1 MSNAKSQPSAP
12 ASIFQGKFTLDKLL
26 GKGGFGEVWQGTQVS
41 TGERVALKLER
52 NSGRSFLFHEARVM
66 QDLQTFSPGAPAAGL
81 PTLKYFGQEGD
92 YRVLIMT
99 IHGPS
104 LEDLHEH
111 LGKFSLKTTAMLADQ
126 MISRLEYV
134 HSVGYVHRDLKPDN
148 FLMGIGKLSHHVYL
162 IDYGLSTK
170 FTSTTTGQHREIT
183 SGRNFV
189 GTTRYASLRTH
200 QGFSQSRRDDMEQL
214 AYILIYLYRGR
225 LPWSGLQVKDRD
237 EKERAIGEL
246 KEKLPTPKICD
257 RCPRQFEDL
266 LLYSRKME
274 FEEQPQY
281 EMCRM
286 LMASVLDE
294 LGPTLGKNDF
304 EYDWVTKKQPA
315 ATATTQPS
323 STTNKPH
330 PPTSPRSPVVSGGA
344 PAQGGVLSSA
354 QGRGVFSG
362 IGSQGVGSQ
371 DITSLGG
378 FD

>member
-1 MSNAKSQPSAP
+1 MSSSQKAPS
-12 ASIFQGKFTLDKLL
+12 SIFQGKFTLDKLL

-41 TGERVALKLER
+41 SGERVALKLER

-66 QDLQTFSPGAPAAGL
+66 QDLQTFCPGTPTAGI

-99 IHGPS
+99 VHGPS

-126 MISRLEYV
+126 MISRLEFV

-148 FLMGIGKLSHHVYL
+148 FLMGLGKLSHHVYL
-162 IDYGLSTK
+162 IDYGLSTRYV
-170 FTSTTTGQHREIT
+170 SGTTGQHREMT
-183 SGRNFV
+183 TGRNFV

-200 QGFSQSRRDDMEQL
+200 QGVSQARRDDMEQL
-214 AYILIYLYRGR
+214 AYILVYLYRGR
-225 LPWSGLQVKDRD
+225 LPWSGLQIKDRD
-237 EKERAIGEL
+237 EKEKAIGDL
-246 KEKLPTPKICD
+246 KEKLPTSKICE

-266 LLYSRKME
+266 LLYTRKMD

-294 LGPTLGKNDF
+294 LGPALGKNDF
-304 EYDWVTKKQPA
+304 EYDWVVKKRPQN
-315 ATATTQPS
+315 TTDAGAQ
-323 STTNKPH
+323 ST
-330 PPTSPRSPVVSGGA
+330 TSPRSPVNSGSGV
-344 PAQGGVLSSA
+344 GMGVLSSA

-362 IGSQGVGSQ
+362 VGSDQ

-378 FD
+378 FE